1 MQGVIFE
8 MSSNPQENIFDTAK
22 QAVEITN
29 GTVNTADLIVI
40 EQFPIIREQL
50 QLIKAAAEQDVAE
63 ALAMDC
69 TEENKQDIKKLRTS
83 LSKQFTALEE
93 KRKGVKNAIL
103 GPYNEFEQIYKEC
116 VTNIFKP
123 ADEKLKA
130 KIAAVEDAQK
140 KEKEDKALK
149 YFNEYV
155 ESKGIDFLTFENVGL
170 TINLSISDKKCKDT
184 ITAFVDRVVGDLALI
199 DTQQHK
205 EEILVEYKQS
215 LNVSN
220 AITSVTTRHRL
231 IEEEERKRA
240 EAEARAKA
248 EAEQVAAVDA
258 AIEESEQTA
267 FDAPTSETPDESEFI
282 PEPVANPVYRGEE
295 PFVKQ
300 TKKYKVKFE
309 VEGTMEDLRAM
320 KQLLSGRGMK
330 YVQL

>member
-1 MQGVIFE
+1 
-8 MSSNPQENIFDTAK
+8 MSTNPQENIFEVET
-22 QAVEITN
+22 QAVEKASEPIKTD
-29 GTVNTADLIVI
+29 DLIVV
-40 EQFPIIREQL
+40 EQFPIIKEQL

-63 ALAMDC
+63 ALAMEC

-83 LSKQFTALEE
+83 LSRQFSALEE
-93 KRKGVKNAIL
+93 KRKGIKNAIL

-123 ADEKLKA
+123 ADEQLKA

-140 KEKEDKALK
+140 KEKEAKAHK
-149 YFNEYV
+149 YFDEYV
-155 ESKGIDFLTFENVGL
+155 ESKGIDFLKFEDVGL

-205 EEILVEYKQS
+205 EEIFVEYKQS

-258 AIEESEQTA
+258 AIEENEQTA
-267 FDAPTSETPDESEFI
+267 FEAPVVETPAESEFI
-282 PEPVANPVYRGEE
+282 PESVTNPVYRGEE
-295 PFVKQ
+295 PFEKRA
-300 TKKYKVKFE
+300 KKYKVKFE
-309 VEGTMEDLRAM
+309 VEGTMDDLRAM

>member
-8 MSSNPQENIFDTAK
+8 MSTNPQENIIEVEA
-22 QAVEITN
+22 QGVEIAK
-29 GTVNTADLIVI
+29 GTINTTDLIVV
-40 EQFPIIREQL
+40 EQFPVIREQL

-63 ALAMDC
+63 ALAMEC

-83 LSKQFTALEE
+83 LSKQFSALEE

-103 GPYNEFEQIYKEC
+103 GPYNEFEEVYKAC

-123 ADEKLKA
+123 ADEQLKA

-140 KEKEDKALK
+140 KEKEEKAHK
-149 YFNEYV
+149 YFDEYV

-184 ITAFVDRVVGDLALI
+184 IKAFVDRVAGDLALI

-215 LNVSN
+215 LDVSK

-240 EAEARAKA
+240 EAEAKAKA
-248 EAEQVAAVDA
+248 EAEQVAAVNA
-258 AIEESEQTA
+258 AIEENEQTA
-267 FDAPTSETPDESEFI
+267 FVAPVVETPDESEFI

-295 PFVKQ
+295 PFEKQ
-300 TKKYKVKFE
+300 AKKYKVKFE
-309 VEGTMEDLRAM
+309 VEGTMDDLRAM

>member
-1 MQGVIFE
+1 MQGVIYE
-8 MSSNPQENIFDTAK
+8 MSTNPQENIFE
-22 QAVEITN
+22 VETQVAE
-29 GTVNTADLIVI
+29 GTIEPIKTDDLIVV
-40 EQFPIIREQL
+40 EQFPIIKEQL
-50 QLIKAAAEQDVAE
+50 KLIKAAAEQDVAA
-63 ALAMDC
+63 ALAMEC

-83 LSKQFTALEE
+83 LSKQFAALEE

-103 GPYNEFEQIYKEC
+103 DPYNEFEKVYKEY

-130 KIAAVEDAQK
+130 KITAVEDAQK
-140 KEKEDKALK
+140 KEKEEKAHK
-149 YFNEYV
+149 YFDEYV
-155 ESKGIDFLTFENVGL
+155 ESKGIEFLTFEDVGL

-184 ITAFVDRVVGDLALI
+184 IKAFVDRVGGDLALI

-282 PEPVANPVYRGEE
+282 PKPVFHCNVQFREKVYSELG
-295 PFVKQ
+295 PFKLLNVPHSKA
-300 TKKYKVKFE
+300 VKFKKFLKE
-309 VEGTMEDLRAM
+309 EGIE
-320 KQLLSGRGMK
+320 

>member
-1 MQGVIFE
+1 